1 MGIYSPLK
9 AHQKIQTTNGTYSS
23 LCSAEF
29 SKMKKFKN
37 LDLMAH
43 QISTLMLR
51 HEVPED
57 EVRHVFIGQGT
68 VL

>member
-1 MGIYSPLK
+1 
-9 AHQKIQTTNGTYSS
+9 
-23 LCSAEF
+23 
-29 SKMKKFKN
+29 MKKFKN

-68 VL
+68 VLEATRKVLQLSFPKGPKFSEFSNTSKH